1 MSNESLVEKGSL
13 YLPGSYSTVSQ
24 NVDNL
29 FYFILIISVVIA
41 SLMFIATLFFLFKYK
56 KSKDNPVAK
65 KQLTHSTLLEVT
77 WTVIPLIIVMVIF
90 YWGFVDYLKL
100 VVAPDDTVEIRV
112 TGQKWYWSF
121 YYPDSGAEST
131 ADLYVPI
138 GQPVKLVMSSVD
150 VLHSFY
156 IPNFRVKR
164 DVLPNRYSNVWFEAT
179 KLGSF
184 QVFCTEYCG
193 DAHSTMLAN
202 IHVLSRNDYNEKIA
216 ELSMGDDVPLPVLGK
231 KLYKKQGCFSCHS
244 IDGTDLV
251 GPSWLGIYGQTR
263 EFDDGTSV
271 IADDNYIRESIV
283 YPAKKV
289 VKGYPNVMN
298 SYAGLLD
305 DREINALIEYIK
317 SLKEGE

>member
-202 IHVLSRNDYNEKIA
+202 IHVLSRNDYKEKIA

-244 IDGTDLV
+244 VDGTDLV
-251 GPSWLGIYGQTR
+251 GPSWLGLYGQTR
-263 EFDDGTSV
+263 EFDDGTTA

-317 SLKEGE
+317 TLKEGE

>member
-56 KSKDNPVAK
+56 KSKDNLVAK
-65 KQLTHSTLLEVT
+65 KQLTHSNLLEVT

-150 VLHSFY
+150 VLHSFF

-251 GPSWLGIYGQTR
+251 GPSWLGLYGQTR

-317 SLKEGE
+317 TLKEGE